1 MTIEGTCGEK
11 TANTL
16 DELYQILHGHRD
28 GDFREFWLGGQ
39 GFPAMAIHIH
49 GDLAYL
55 HFFPADKHPGFQPI
69 GNLGPQNTARS
80 PRFRVPGFQSIGNLG
95 QGNDVTF
102 KQKGQEDFS
111 VPRTFIVT
119 IGQAY
124 QAAAE
129 FFTTLQRP
137 GCIQW
142 TEL

>member
-69 GNLGPQNTARS
+69 GNLGP
-80 PRFRVPGFQSIGNLG
+80 
-95 QGNDVTF
+95 GNDITF
-102 KQKGQEDFS
+102 KQKGQGDFS
-111 VPRTFIVT
+111 VPRTFVVT